1 MDDLE
6 SRLEELEDRVSALEG
21 AEPTTFGE
29 GGTPFT
35 LERARKEI
43 ELLWQSFK
51 DLRALLAQ
59 LEARLPAGSV
69 PLPRKP
75 SEGG

>member
-6 SRLEELEDRVSALEG
+6 GRLEELEDRVSALEG

-29 GGTPFT
+29 GGVPFT

-43 ELLWQSFK
+43 ELVWQCFK
-51 DLRALLAQ
+51 DLRAQIAQ
-59 LEARLPAGSV
+59 LEARLSAGNH